1 LYLSYDLWKSYV
13 RDDEEKIYG
22 SNCKDDYCKATD
34 FARVTTLLALLLTV
48 VAAGGLWRYQ
58 RSQDAE
64 ARAKRFERCCG
75 LLAVG
80 GFAGLV
86 GASNY
91 SVAMAAAVQDWDKD
105 ALDNDYTKTCAAGCA
120 LSLSFGLIATV
131 AGAAAVFLQRKYA
144 RASETDA
151 KSSFGGCRVK
161 IKENFL
167 TQSDQYCTVA
177 TLEVPAG
184 HEARGARITGHWR
197 DQGWGNR
204 KGKVCLLLLQG
215 DKEVAA
221 SCTDSCAPHSWAK
234 LSLALDGFS
243 ATAGDVLA
251 VQVRVGG
258 GGGHGLKLNATAILD
273 TAPLAEEEA

>member
-1 LYLSYDLWKSYV
+1 MYLSYDLWKSYL

-131 AGAAAVFLQRKYA
+131 AGAAAVFLHRK
-144 RASETDA
+144 DA
-151 KSSFGGCRVK
+151 KSVPKGDINIRAVK
-161 IKENFL
+161 SIHVR
-167 TQSDQYCTVA
+167 SGAYIDQVKFKY
-177 TLEVPAG
+177 
-184 HEARGARITGHWR
+184 R
-197 DQGWGNR
+197 
-204 KGKVCLLLLQG
+204 
-215 DKEVAA
+215 
-221 SCTDSCAPHSWAK
+221 
-234 LSLALDGFS
+234 
-243 ATAGDVLA
+243 
-251 VQVRVGG
+251 
-258 GGGHGLKLNATAILD
+258 
-273 TAPLAEEEA
+273 